1 MGFLGGILGMAM
13 SPIQGAIGAGG
24 ARRAAGAQQA
34 GQQAAANLYQGYYNN
49 ALDFGAPYRTAGH
62 EGLQNLQMQA
72 APPMPSFQGQGA
84 LDPGPYGFQTPY
96 PVPDVPQLAFSP
108 QGYQFSGA
116 PYQFSEQPYAFSQ
129 QPYNFSGQPY
139 AFNPPSGSQVLQ
151 QDPGYQ
157 FRLQQGMK
165 ALQQQGAAGGQM
177 FSGGQLKAAQQ
188 YGQGLAS
195 QEYDAAY
202 NRALGQNQLAYG
214 RALGENQI
222 AYGRGLDV
230 NQLAYGRGLEANQLA
245 YGRGLEEN
253 QLRYGRDYQANQ
265 DYWNRA
271 MQAQGTVFGQALQQ
285 NQLGYG
291 RAYQQNQDQYQRA
304 AQDFQM
310 NQQARQQRYNELA
323 NLAGLGA
330 TQSQNAA
337 NLTMNYAQGAA
348 PFVAGVGTAQAGGIA
363 GATNAWLQALQNMQN
378 SASSIGSVPGLGN
391 LGGIL

>member
-1 MGFLGGILGMAM
+1 MGFLGGVLGLAM
-13 SPIQGAIGAGG
+13 SPIQGAIGSHG
-24 ARRAAGAQQA
+24 ARQAAGAQQA
-34 GQQAAANLYQGYYNN
+34 GQQAAANLYQGYYGN

-62 EGLQNLQMQA
+62 TGLQNLEGQA
-72 APPMPSFQGQGA
+72 SIPMPSFQGQGA
-84 LDPGPYGFQTPY
+84 LDPYQYGFQTPI
-96 PVPDVPQLAFSP
+96 PLPDASQNYLNP

-116 PYQFSEQPYAFSQ
+116 PYQFSAQPYAFSQ
-129 QPYNFSGQPY
+129 QPYNFSGQQY
-139 AFNPPSGSQVLQ
+139 AFGAPNPQQVLQ

-165 ALQQQGAAGGQM
+165 ALNQQGAAAGQM
-177 FSGGQLKAAQQ
+177 FSGGQMKAGQQ

-214 RALGENQI
+214 RALGENQL

-230 NQLAYGRGLEANQLA
+230 NQLAYQRGLETNQLA
-245 YGRGLEEN
+245 YGRGLQEN
-253 QLRYGRDYQANQ
+253 QLGYQRDYQANQ
-265 DYWNRA
+265 DYWNRV
-271 MQAQGTVFGQALQQ
+271 MQEQGTAFGQEMQR

-304 AQDFQM
+304 LQEFQV

-323 NLAGLGA
+323 NLAGMGA

-337 NLTMNYAQGAA
+337 NLTMQYLQGAA

-363 GATNAWLQALQNMQN
+363 GSTNAWLQALQNMQN
-378 SASSIGSVPGLGN
+378 AGSSIGSVPGMGN
-391 LGGIL
+391 LGGWL